1 MKILLAALGLVLALA
16 SPARAQ
22 ETVDAWI
29 NITDPVLQPVSPHII
44 ARHYKLWDGRPNC
57 PPGQTA
63 RLVLAFHGGLG
74 NANKMATEY
83 LTPPTVNKCYV
94 IAYPSGSN
102 KGTGGVIHVSGDFL
116 LWNIS
121 APLTEGIGWPSE
133 PPGVNDDLFVA
144 SLVATLKSNYSL
156 TTAFAVGVS
165 MGGMLAFHQACD
177 TANFAALA
185 TVATTIFDDSCNIA
199 YHIPNLHIHGTA
211 DESVCWLTWYSTC
224 SPWPKA
230 RPQIIGFWQAQDGP
244 HDKDILLGGVHAWQ
258 PTPGYDTT
266 GTVWAWL
273 DQRP

>member
-1 MKILLAALGLVLALA
+1 MLHILVALLVLALGLA
-16 SPARAQ
+16 EAKAQ
-22 ETVDAWI
+22 SIADAWI
-29 NITDPVLQPVSPHII
+29 DITDPVLEPTAPHVI

-57 PPGQTA
+57 GPGETA
-63 RLVLAFHGGLG
+63 RLVVAFHGGLG

-83 LTPPTVNKCYV
+83 LTPPAVNKCYV

-102 KGTGGVIHVSGDFL
+102 KGQAGVIRVSGDFL

-121 APLTEGIGWPSE
+121 APLTEGIGWPAE
-133 PPGVNDDLFVA
+133 AGVNDDLFVD
-144 SLVATLKSNYSL
+144 SLVATLKAQYSL

-185 TVATTIFDDSCNIA
+185 TVATTIFDDTCDIA

-211 DESVCWLTWYSTC
+211 DSDVCWLTWYSSC
-224 SPWPKA
+224 EPWPKA
-230 RPQIIGFWQAQDGP
+230 RPVVLWWQAQDGP
-244 HDKDILLGGVHAWQ
+244 HEKHILLGGTHAWQ

-266 GTVWAWL
+266 GTIWTWL
-273 DQRP
+273 DSR